1 MADIEQPRPRLRSNG
16 LVVIVLW
23 ISCLLFIGV
32 WLATKNKV
40 FKKVIPTMRGEVT
53 LDNNFVITTIKNR
66 YPIIINR
73 KDPFVGKQLRYR
85 GNVKSLFA
93 EAATNLCKPKDNI
106 VEIGA
111 HYGVNTILLS
121 QKLLEG
127 SGKYYAI
134 EANSRVASYL
144 TKNVVLNDLTDKV
157 TVISKAIADH
167 DGDCDIKDILSYK
180 KKKETKTYEIQDM
193 KVKCEALDH
202 VLPKENIQL
211 LMVDIPGMEF
221 SIIKGA
227 KALIERSEDIKIL
240 VNCNV
245 NESTQ
250 NLDVERELMNL
261 QSSGFHFFEV
271 NNELQYNQV
280 SIEEILA
287 KKNLVM
293 VIQEK
298 ETL

>member
-1 MADIEQPRPRLRSNG
+1 MVDIEQPRPRLRSNG

-40 FKKVIPTMRGEVT
+40 FKKVIPTIRGEVT

-73 KDPFVGKQLRYR
+73 KDPFVGKQLRYQ

-93 EAATNLCKPKDNI
+93 EAAANLCKPKDNV

-111 HYGVNTILLS
+111 HYGVNAILLG
-121 QKLLEG
+121 QQLLEG

-144 TKNVVLNDLTDKV
+144 TKNIVLNDLTDKV
-157 TVISKAIADH
+157 TVINKAIADH

-180 KKKETKTYEIQDM
+180 KKKETKTYEVQDM
-193 KVKCEALDH
+193 KVKGEALDH
-202 VLPKENIQL
+202 VLPEESIQL
-211 LMVDIPGMEF
+211 LMIDIPGMEF
-221 SIIKGA
+221 SIISGA
-227 KALIERSEDIKIL
+227 KGIIGRSENVKIL

-261 QSSGFHFFEV
+261 QSNGFHFFEV
-271 NNELQYNQV
+271 NDELQYSRV

-293 VIQEK
+293 VIQRK
-298 ETL
+298 EIL